1 MQSFFMHLK
10 ASNFSVVRDV
20 YDMSYV
26 IQPIPDL
33 DLDGVKA
40 TNHMIVF
47 EEVFEYVRHYQDDY

>member
-1 MQSFFMHLK
+1 MHLK
-10 ASNFSVVRDV
+10 ASNFSVVGDV

-26 IQPIPDL
+26 IQPIRDL